1 MTISIFTRWSVA
13 ILLAITSTTALAGEG
28 ALVCETTNASKI
40 TPPATHCITWTKQA
54 RERMRSAPCDP
65 KSMTADQ
72 MRAKCA
78 QMMAQAAR
86 NAGSSAS

>member
-1 MTISIFTRWSVA
+1 MTISKFVRYGVA
-13 ILLAITSTTALAGEG
+13 ILLAITGTAALAEEG
-28 ALVCETTNASKI
+28 AFVCETTNASKI
-40 TPPATHCITWTKQA
+40 APPATHCITWTKQA
-54 RERMRSAPCDP
+54 RERMRTAPCDP
-65 KSMTADQ
+65 KTMTGDQ